1 MFVLFCFALG
11 QSVQTTT
18 DPSFRINIY
27 PPSRDKWVSG
37 HLAAGKVFEETKL
50 NFVKRLLS
58 EPPKPVKVVDVGAHI
73 GSFSLYVAALGHQV
87 IAVEPLPDSVDLLNE
102 SIQENRFGNLIEL
115 YQAALTDKSQV
126 KAGSVCMRS
135 DPTNI
140 GHTFVAGIDLRFE
153 NQPCHS
159 ASLITLDQLVEGQ
172 TDIYLLKID
181 VEGFEKRVFLGGKK
195 FFKTGAPCVVLL
207 EYSPIAL
214 MHAGTDPVEFLN
226 YITSTLPYEMYLEEG
241 LHGPFP
247 KSSFSKFAEE
257 VTKLEFTNLV
267 LKHKEF
273 EKCVA
278 RFGVTDSTVFDPS
291 RVGQMDEI
299 KLPNHRRDPDAP
311 PIQPVKA
318 LHYTV
323 TPAIP
328 AITPPPTWERKEV
341 TEKQSSL
348 HTKILIVGTALSA
361 ILVVRGLLA

>member
-195 FFKTGAPCVVLL
+195 FFKTFVKPHNTLFYDIFLSFVWLFLL
-207 EYSPIAL
+207 SIHTYTIR
-214 MHAGTDPVEFLN
+214 
-226 YITSTLPYEMYLEEG
+226 TLSLS
-241 LHGPFP
+241 HF
-247 KSSFSKFAEE
+247 SSA
-257 VTKLEFTNLV
+257 
-267 LKHKEF
+267 
-273 EKCVA
+273 
-278 RFGVTDSTVFDPS
+278 
-291 RVGQMDEI
+291 
-299 KLPNHRRDPDAP
+299 
-311 PIQPVKA
+311 
-318 LHYTV
+318 
-323 TPAIP
+323 
-328 AITPPPTWERKEV
+328 
-341 TEKQSSL
+341 
-348 HTKILIVGTALSA
+348 
-361 ILVVRGLLA
+361 VVRHVLCFSNILPLL